1 MNNLPMKPPGY
12 TRGQKQATGTLDSQG
27 GTSPS
32 SSITADGIP
41 PKKRKLRTKI
51 KLPKRFVEP
60 DPSRQDGL
68 MRKTKPVEGGVATKN
83 TTKNKD
89 NNISVPRRSPV
100 QNDYFNGQQPK
111 NPSSTNKDKKATTTS
126 QQQPIRQKWLET
138 YAKLQSYK
146 SQHNTIEINPN
157 ETTDEELI
165 TLSKW
170 ITNQKNTYNKWKK
183 GYQQTGMNDEKVKLL
198 KELGMEFS
206 LGWDDMYDK
215 LVQHHRK
222 NKKKVTSVKKRN
234 EITEKKDVLGAE
246 YDVDIIYPQLRTN
259 DPNLYAWTVR
269 QYKALGRHLK
279 GHSTRLNDEQAKK
292 LLALGLG
299 RASQKEGGDIK
310 NRGGR
315 KRKGGEKERK
325 SSEGVKSNKSNSSSL
340 SRKKKKSPP
349 PSLKEAGVAQSEGK
363 QEEEEVKD
371 DDDFFAQHN
380 DLCEVCANPGEL
392 LCCSTC
398 NLVFHLQC
406 TRPHLNVEPPDDWSC
421 SYCIAN
427 DGEQKGMLA
436 KEKCRVAQEAIVE
449 MECTRRVL
457 KEKRDKE
464 KIFGVDEEEKEVE
477 RLEVEVKEEQE
488 GEEDDEM
495 DKKPAAVPT
504 PPLPLDDDDDT
515 YFNIFQS
522 NDEESDPI
530 MEGPQMNDHV
540 MSTQAAAATAAIGKK
555 LEVPKVGMGVRVL
568 FDKDDV
574 YTAKIIEV
582 NGLGNHP
589 ADGYEDEPTYDIRI
603 RYDDDGVIEDVKY
616 PDDDITLIP
625 GRVGGI
631 KTAKSAG
638 MRAAVDGSKT
648 SRNTPS
654 AMTTTNPSGSRI
666 LSPGLTP
673 KASNSQVANYNLC
686 NGKIPSKDDPMDETF
701 LTTLHSAA
709 DAGLVNALHDI
720 VRRDVF
726 EVRRTM
732 SGKIFFQCGCC
743 KHVPR
748 RERAKLSI
756 VAPQNVATIYR
767 SFVRFMMNHVKFCKH
782 LPSSVRRLQCHGTA
796 QDMRCK
802 SIDSRRGGIKEYW
815 VTSAKRLGY
824 VDDES
829 GKAILYCPPG
839 KVAPSDGMTTLSANT
854 FKREEHR
861 AKERVGCR
869 QSGRKRKGTQRFLDR
884 DLDEDNAAEASPA
897 KRPRSRNE
905 CSASASMAPR
915 SGEVKDV
922 ANWGKAKEGTSLCS
936 TKGCKKH
943 AVFAGVCVS
952 HGAMQRIYATSTSSN
967 STSSNSLQAVA
978 EGNQAGQKIAASTP
992 LPEYAR
998 KERKRSPTSVS
1009 DIDLLPS
1016 ISDEYAAQNNHVME
1030 VASSVKSYE
1039 PLNADDALED
1049 QLLNGS
1055 SNLDSF
1061 VDMKLDELPDP
1072 SKGEDEPLA
1081 VSADADAG
1089 ADNDFAKMWL
1099 G

>member
-1 MNNLPMKPPGY
+1 MKPSGY
-12 TRGQKQATGTLDSQG
+12 TRGQRQATGTLDSEG
-27 GTSPS
+27 RKSPP
-32 SSITADGIP
+32 SSITADSIP
-41 PKKRKLRTKI
+41 PKKRSLRAKI
-51 KLPKRFVEP
+51 KPPKRFVEP

-68 MRKTKPVEGGVATKN
+68 MRKPKPVGGGVATK
-83 TTKNKD
+83 TTKNTGN

-100 QNDYFNGQQPK
+100 QNDYFNGQQPT
-111 NPSSTNKDKKATTTS
+111 NPSSTNTTTTTS

-138 YAKLQSYK
+138 YVKLQTYK

-170 ITNQKNTYNKWKK
+170 ITNQKNTYNKWKN
-183 GYQQTGMNDEKVKLL
+183 GYQQTGMSDEKVQLL

-215 LVQHHRK
+215 LVQYHHK
-222 NKKKVTSVKKRN
+222 NENKKKVTAKKQN
-234 EITEKKDVLGAE
+234 EMTEKDVGAK
-246 YDVDIIYPQLRTN
+246 YDIDNIYPRLKTN
-259 DPNLYAWTVR
+259 DSNLYAWTVR
-269 QYKALGRHLK
+269 QSKALSRHLK
-279 GHSTRLNDEQAKK
+279 GHSTRLNDEQAEK

-299 RASQKEGGDIK
+299 TSQKGGDTK
-310 NRGGR
+310 NKGGR
-315 KRKGGEKERK
+315 KRKGDKKEKK
-325 SSEGVKSNKSNSSSL
+325 SSDAVPFQGDKKEKKSSDDVKSNKSKSSSL
-340 SRKKKKSPP
+340 SRKKKSPP
-349 PSLKEAGVAQSEGK
+349 LAKSEGK
-363 QEEEEVKD
+363 EEEEGVE

-406 TRPHLNVEPPDDWSC
+406 TRPHLSVEPPDDWSC

-427 DGEQKGMLA
+427 DGEQKGMLDHS
-436 KEKCRVAQEAIVE
+436 KKKCRVAKEAIVE

-457 KEKRDKE
+457 KEERDK
-464 KIFGVDEEEKEVE
+464 KKKFGVDEGKEVE
-477 RLEVEVKEEQE
+477 PLDVEEEQQ
-488 GEEDDEM
+488 EDDEM

-504 PPLPLDDDDDT
+504 THLPLDDDDDT

-522 NDEESDPI
+522 DDEEESDPI
-530 MEGPQMNDHV
+530 IEGPQMDDP
-540 MSTQAAAATAAIGKK
+540 GKK
-555 LEVPKVGMGVRVL
+555 LEVLPKVGMGVRVL

-582 NGLGNHP
+582 NGLGKHP
-589 ADGYEDEPTYDIRI
+589 ADGYEDQPTYDIRI

-631 KTAKSAG
+631 KTARSAG
-638 MRAAVDGSKT
+638 MRAVVSGSKT
-648 SRNTPS
+648 THNTPS
-654 AMTTTNPSGSRI
+654 AMTTSSRI
-666 LSPGLTP
+666 LSKGLTP
-673 KASNSQVANYNLC
+673 KATSNHVANSNLI
-686 NGKIPSKDDPMDETF
+686 NGKIPSITDPMDESF

-709 DAGLVNALHDI
+709 DAGLVNTLHNI

-767 SFVRFMMNHVKFCKH
+767 SFIRFMMNHVKFCKH
-782 LPSSVRRLQCHGTA
+782 LPSSVRRVQCHGTA

-802 SIDSRRGGIKEYW
+802 SGDSGRGGIKEYW
-815 VTSAKRLGY
+815 ITSAKRLGL

-839 KVAPSDGMTTLSANT
+839 KRAPSNGMATLSNNT
-854 FKREEHR
+854 FKREEHC

-884 DLDEDNAAEASPA
+884 DLDEDNADEASQA
-897 KRPRSRNE
+897 KRPRYE
-905 CSASASMAPR
+905 CSASANMT
-915 SGEVKDV
+915 VKSEEIKDS
-922 ANWGKAKEGTSLCS
+922 ANWDKAKVGTSLCS

-952 HGAMQRIYATSTSSN
+952 HGAMQRIYATSTSNN

-978 EGNQAGQKIAASTP
+978 EGNPAGRKVAASTP
-992 LPEYAR
+992 LPEYTR
-998 KERKRSPTSVS
+998 EERKRSPTSVS

-1016 ISDEYAAQNNHVME
+1016 ISDTHVME
-1030 VASSVKSYE
+1030 VASSVKPYE

-1055 SNLDSF
+1055 SNLDPF
-1061 VDMKLDELPDP
+1061 GDMKLDALPDP
-1072 SKGEDEPLA
+1072 STGEDEPLVGTA

-1089 ADNDFAKMWL
+1089 ADNEIFAKMWL